1 MRETY
6 KENPTATSL
15 KSKKCAIPSG
25 AWAFLIKPKMMT
37 TLVHTPIT
45 PVG

>member
-1 MRETY
+1 MIKAY
-6 KENPTATSL
+6 KKNPTAMSL

-25 AWAFLIKPKMMT
+25 AWAFLIKPKMIT
-37 TLVHTPIT
+37 TLAHTPIT